1 MTQSIMKRKA
11 IIIGDTPHLV
21 VVTAQRTENDFNGN
35 PQALVQVW
43 TTVNGGHVWYPKMK
57 GYRDRND
64 MSYKVQAWQGMDEA
78 IEELLVRFE
87 LTLNNRL

>member
-1 MTQSIMKRKA
+1 MQQHTIL
-11 IIIGDTPHLV
+11 IGDTAHMV
-21 VVTAQRTENDFNGN
+21 VVTAQRTENDVNGN
-35 PQALVQVW
+35 PQALIQVW

-64 MSYKVQAWQGMDEA
+64 MSYKVQVWQGLDMA
-78 IEELLVRFE
+78 ITEFMLRFE